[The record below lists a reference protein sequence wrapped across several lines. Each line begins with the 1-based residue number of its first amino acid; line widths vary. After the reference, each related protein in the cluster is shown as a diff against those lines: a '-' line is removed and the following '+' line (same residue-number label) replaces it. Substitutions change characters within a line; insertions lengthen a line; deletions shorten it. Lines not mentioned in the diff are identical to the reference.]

1 MVTGDGQH
9 PDEDGERRYRLAL
22 GAGTRSMA
30 WVHARA
36 SVPGLAEALG
46 LLNGGK
52 GPLDVRVV
60 PWGGWPVLRADMWV
74 EDAECLTELFTRDRS
89 VRGGPGPD
97 RASVAAAFSMLPK
110 DGRGPRAA
118 DDMDVAE
125 LNPGW
130 NALHPG
136 VKHLAGYRRAF
147 AAAEALNVVIRPT
160 LLAGP
165 MAVEWDTW
173 EDGHGTVSLDL
184 ERHDAVRLTAMVG
197 YLWEKNGP
205 LLCGSA

>member
-1 MVTGDGQH
+1 MGTGDALH
-9 PDEDGERRYRLAL
+9 PDGDAERRYRLAV
-22 GAGTRSMA
+22 GAGARSVA

-36 SVPGLAEALG
+36 SVAGLVEALG

-60 PWGGWPVLRADMWV
+60 PWGGWPVLRSDLWV
-74 EDAECLTELFTRDRS
+74 EDAECMTDLFTRHLNRRGLGPYTTS
-89 VRGGPGPD
+89 VP
-97 RASVAAAFSMLPK
+97 SAFSLLPE

-136 VKHLAGYRRAF
+136 VKHMAGYRRAF
-147 AAAEALNVVIRPT
+147 ATAEALNAVIRPT

-165 MAVEWDTW
+165 MRVEWDTW

-184 ERHDAVRLTAMVG
+184 EPHDAVRLTALVG

-205 LLCGSA
+205 LLYGSA